1 MIVGAALAHNFGMAG
16 NADAMTDGVFTAGG
30 VALSGRIGICIGL
43 VLLRDS
49 IANLH
54 KEEKAND

>member
-1 MIVGAALAHNFGMAG
+1 MAG

-30 VALSGRIGICIGL
+30 VAMPGRIGICIGL
-43 VLLRDS
+43 VLLLVIS

-54 KEEKAND
+54 KEEKVK